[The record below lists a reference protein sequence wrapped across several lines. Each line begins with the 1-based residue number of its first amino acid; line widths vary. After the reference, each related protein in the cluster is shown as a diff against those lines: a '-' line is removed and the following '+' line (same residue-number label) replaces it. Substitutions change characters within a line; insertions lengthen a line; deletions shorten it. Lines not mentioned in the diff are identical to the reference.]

1 MAGIADQLKFWAKGR
16 KPPAK
21 GKPPMGA
28 DEDEGEMPPKGRKA
42 EPEGEPPAAT
52 TPEGGRASGEAT
64 KGPQPPFAKETTP
77 GNPGMGGKD
86 KPEPKNPIEAF
97 AKKAKKEGGKLP
109 PFGGKKAPPFTK
121 EDGG

>member
-1 MAGIADQLKFWAKGR
+1 MAGIADQLKLWAKGR

-21 GKPPMGA
+21 GKPSEG
-28 DEDEGEMPPKGRKA
+28 EDEEGAKPAPTSRKA

-52 TPEGGRASGEAT
+52 TPEGGRASGEAN

-77 GNPGMGGKD
+77 GNLGMGDKD
-86 KPEPKNPIEAF
+86 KLEPKNPIEAF